1 MKLDYIKV
9 RRVEE
14 WAKKALANWAQAETV
29 RLELE
34 SKIVAAEK
42 EKKERLRKIEDD
54 QYKLRE
60 AEKEKE
66 FLRQLNETLIQ
77 NQKDWQTKV
86 NALEQE
92 NQRLRR
98 EKDMEINNLREQV
111 WNFIEDTCVHCV
123 PSLSFLHSFINSFSA
138 RWMNDNWRSYLFP
151 YRQEISW
158 FTSML
163 RK

>member
-1 MKLDYIKV
+1 M
-9 RRVEE
+9 
-14 WAKKALANWAQAETV
+14 
-29 RLELE
+29 
-34 SKIVAAEK
+34 AAEK

-111 WNFIEDTCVHCV
+111 
-123 PSLSFLHSFINSFSA
+123 
-138 RWMNDNWRSYLFP
+138 
-151 YRQEISW
+151 
-158 FTSML
+158 
-163 RK
+163 